1 MHYAT
6 GGDLLVAVL
15 RELGVD
21 TVFGIVSVHNLPL
34 VEAVDR
40 ELRFVPVRH
49 EATAVN
55 AADAYGRARGSLGC
69 ALTSTGTGAGNA
81 AGSLVEALSSGT
93 SVLHITGQVES
104 EFLGSGRGFIHET
117 KDQLGMLRA
126 VSAYAASVP
135 SADDAG
141 RILRE
146 AARATLTDPGGP
158 ASVEWPVDLQYAAQ
172 TDAEGSADT
181 GPAGSAGV
189 SPAGSAG
196 VSPAGSAD
204 AGPAGAADACP
215 AGASPTGLADE
226 GPADASPT
234 SPAGT
239 GPAGSAHANPTS
251 PADTDPTGRAHA
263 NPTSPA
269 DANPTS
275 PADASLTGSAGAGPA
290 GASPTSP
297 ADAGPTDPAGTGP
310 TGPAGAN
317 PTSPAD
323 ASLTGSA
330 GAGPAGASPT
340 GSAHAGPAGAN
351 PTSPAGTDPT
361 SPAHA
366 NPASPADASPTDPA
380 DACPAGANPTSPADT
395 DPTDPAGTDP
405 TGPAHANPT
414 GPADPNPPG
423 PADAAPP
430 RRPVGHLPA
439 SAPVRPEEE
448 PAGAAETLQVT
459 DPALATPARRETTG
473 FPTPPGPTPAGG
485 PVGISD
491 PADSPLP
498 APADRR
504 SAAAPSP
511 FAAPR
516 ASRPLPAE
524 GELAAA
530 QALLAAARRPL
541 IWAGGGATRA
551 RAELGALL
559 DATGAGLLS
568 SNSGRGSVPEDHPQV
583 IGNFA
588 TTPAARSLLADAD
601 LLLTIGTHFRSNE
614 TADYS
619 LELPA
624 AHIQID
630 IDAAALGRVYP
641 ARHPLHG
648 HAPDVLAALLPHA
661 RRAEESW
668 TRRITEVRGDVRAT
682 LHDNIGPQAA
692 ICDAIRAALPRE
704 AVVARDVTIPS
715 SSWGNRLLEMY
726 DPRDNVF
733 PRGGGIGQGLGMGIG
748 AALARTDA
756 PTVVLAGDGGL
767 AVHLG
772 ELLTL
777 AQERPRLTLI
787 VFNDG
792 GYGVLRNMQDR
803 YSERR
808 SGVDLATPDFEL
820 LAQACGLAYARI
832 AAEEHAEPVISHAVS
847 SDGPALVEVDLARL
861 GPMKNP
867 FTPPVKIPGQ

>member
-135 SADDAG
+135 SANAAG

-146 AARATLTDPGGP
+146 AARAALTDPGGP

-172 TDAEGSADT
+172 TDVGGSADR
-181 GPAGSAGV
+181 GSAG
-189 SPAGSAG
+189 
-196 VSPAGSAD
+196 
-204 AGPAGAADACP
+204 AGPAGTAGAGPTDLAGP
-215 AGASPTGLADE
+215 AGASPTG
-226 GPADASPT
+226 
-234 SPAGT
+234 PAGT
-239 GPAGSAHANPTS
+239 GPASPADAGPTSPASPADAGPTS
-251 PADTDPTGRAHA
+251 PAD
-263 NPTSPA
+263 
-269 DANPTS
+269 
-275 PADASLTGSAGAGPA
+275 PA

-297 ADAGPTDPAGTGP
+297 ADPAGASPTSPAGTSPARPADASPTSPAASADASPTSSAGTGPARPADASPTGPAASAGASPTDPAGTGP
-310 TGPAGAN
+310 AR
-317 PTSPAD
+317 PAD
-323 ASLTGSA
+323 AV
-330 GAGPAGASPT
+330 
-340 GSAHAGPAGAN
+340 
-351 PTSPAGTDPT
+351 
-361 SPAHA
+361 
-366 NPASPADASPTDPA
+366 
-380 DACPAGANPTSPADT
+380 
-395 DPTDPAGTDP
+395 
-405 TGPAHANPT
+405 
-414 GPADPNPPG
+414 
-423 PADAAPP
+423 PP
-430 RRPVGHLPA
+430 RRPAGHVPA

-448 PAGAAETLQVT
+448 PAGAETLQAT
-459 DPALATPARRETTG
+459 DPALATPARQETTG
-473 FPTPPGPTPAGG
+473 FPTPPGPTPAGD
-485 PVGISD
+485 PAGISA
-491 PADSPLP
+491 PAHSPLP

-516 ASRPLPAE
+516 PSRPLPAE

-530 QALLAAARRPL
+530 QALLASARRPL

-551 RAELGALL
+551 RRELAELL
-559 DATGAGLLS
+559 DATGAGLLT

-588 TTPAARSLLADAD
+588 TTPAARALLADAD
-601 LLLTIGTHFRSNE
+601 VLLTIGTHFRSNE
-614 TADYS
+614 TADYG

-668 TRRITEVRGDVRAT
+668 TRRITEVREDVRAT

-832 AAEEHAEPVISHAVS
+832 AAEEHAEPVISHAVAS
-847 SDGPALVEVDLARL
+847 EGPTLVEVDLARL

>member
-15 RELGVD
+15 RELGID

-81 AGSLVEALSSGT
+81 AGSLVEALSAGT
-93 SVLHITGQVES
+93 SVLHVTGQVEA

-126 VSAYAASVP
+126 VSTYAETVTSND
-135 SADDAG
+135 SAG
-141 RILRE
+141 RILRD
-146 AARATLTDPGGP
+146 AARAALTDPGGP

-172 TDAEGSADT
+172 MDTAPTIAEAEQHTTTALPGK
-181 GPAGSAGV
+181 PA
-189 SPAGSAG
+189 
-196 VSPAGSAD
+196 
-204 AGPAGAADACP
+204 
-215 AGASPTGLADE
+215 
-226 GPADASPT
+226 
-234 SPAGT
+234 
-239 GPAGSAHANPTS
+239 
-251 PADTDPTGRAHA
+251 
-263 NPTSPA
+263 
-269 DANPTS
+269 
-275 PADASLTGSAGAGPA
+275 
-290 GASPTSP
+290 
-297 ADAGPTDPAGTGP
+297 
-310 TGPAGAN
+310 
-317 PTSPAD
+317 
-323 ASLTGSA
+323 
-330 GAGPAGASPT
+330 
-340 GSAHAGPAGAN
+340 
-351 PTSPAGTDPT
+351 
-361 SPAHA
+361 
-366 NPASPADASPTDPA
+366 
-380 DACPAGANPTSPADT
+380 
-395 DPTDPAGTDP
+395 
-405 TGPAHANPT
+405 
-414 GPADPNPPG
+414 
-423 PADAAPP
+423 
-430 RRPVGHLPA
+430 
-439 SAPVRPEEE
+439 
-448 PAGAAETLQVT
+448 
-459 DPALATPARRETTG
+459 PALAPTAAPASE
-473 FPTPPGPTPAGG
+473 
-485 PVGISD
+485 
-491 PADSPLP
+491 P
-498 APADRR
+498 APAAEAKDQP
-504 SAAAPSP
+504 SGALQSLAPTENRQ
-511 FAAPR
+511 APG
-516 ASRPLPAE
+516 RPGITTQAHPAPAPP
-524 GELAAA
+524 ELASA
-530 QALLAAARRPL
+530 QALLASAERPL
-541 IWAGGGATRA
+541 VWAGGGATRA
-551 RAELGALL
+551 RVELAELLH
-559 DATGAGLLS
+559 ATGAGLLS
-568 SNSGRGSVPEDHPQV
+568 SNSGRGAVPEDHPQV

-588 TTPAARSLLADAD
+588 TTPAARALLADAD
-601 LLLTIGTHFRSNE
+601 LLLTVGTHFRSNE
-614 TADYS
+614 TADYG
-619 LELPA
+619 LALPE

-641 ARHPLHG
+641 ARHALHG
-648 HAPDVLAALLPHA
+648 HAPHVLAALLPHA
-661 RRAEESW
+661 RRADESW
-668 TRRITEVRGDVRAT
+668 TRRVAAVREDVRAT

-748 AALARTDA
+748 AALARPDS

-832 AAEEHAEPVISHAVS
+832 AAEEDARPVISHAVG
-847 SDGPALVEVDLARL
+847 SDGPTLVEVDLTRL